1 MYVNTVMCVY
11 VKLYAYIY
19 LKEAKTNSKK
29 KTNLHKKQQ
38 TYKKYIYI

>member
-1 MYVNTVMCVY
+1 MYVNTVMYVY

-19 LKEAKTNSKK
+19 LKEAKTNTK